1 MDVDLDLPM
10 DVPDLE
16 ESDDEEEGELDDLS
30 DGEEQDE
37 EVVIQGVVDAIAQ
50 LEDLRPEAAPGA
62 DRSRIFSILCCAC
75 FVWSLLQGNR
85 AGD

>member
-16 ESDDEEEGELDDLS
+16 ESDDEEEEGELDDLS

-37 EVVIQGVVDAIAQ
+37 EAVIQGVVDAIAQ

-62 DRSRIFSILCCAC
+62 DEADPAIGPAALAHFR
-75 FVWSLLQGNR
+75 W
-85 AGD
+85 